1 MPMPNT
7 RTADF
12 RYNSSSCR
20 DNTAHEAISNIQKEE
35 RRKLITAL
43 KDLAN
48 QHGYRIVSL
57 IELEE
62 MEQKI
67 WTVIIIQQKDVKF

>member
-7 RTADF
+7 KTTDS
-12 RYNSSSCR
+12 RYNDSSYR
-20 DNTAHEAISNIQKEE
+20 DSTAHEAISNIQKEE
-35 RRKLITAL
+35 RRKLIAVL

-62 MEQKI
+62 MES
-67 WTVIIIQQKDVKF
+67 

>member
-1 MPMPNT
+1 MPNT
-7 RTADF
+7 RTTDF
-12 RYNSSSCR
+12 RYNNSSCR

-62 MEQKI
+62 ME
-67 WTVIIIQQKDVKF
+67 